1 MTEEQIFKLKLAE
14 AVESNVPVNSNYEA
28 IRKKYSKETSQEKAR
43 IKKAEAEIE
52 RIKAE
57 MEKIKNNPDAFSLK
71 EKKTKGEQAII
82 GTDWR
87 GLEQALAEAEQAL
100 NGASDAE
107 IQGVMDNLNI

>member
-71 EKKTKGEQAII
+71 EKRQ
-82 GTDWR
+82 
-87 GLEQALAEAEQAL
+87 LEQALAEAEQAL
-100 NGASDAE
+100 YGASDAE
-107 IQGVMDNLNI
+107 VKAVMDSLNI